1 MRVHRDRLRWDIA
14 ADRGRKAET
23 MKTEPAAVVVG
34 RVAGPRAIPGQGPT
48 DGAVAGSFTT
58 TTGDARMLVLGRKQ
72 GESIRI
78 NDDIRITVVRAG
90 DGGRV
95 RIGIEAPRDCVV
107 QREELWHQN
116 QIGRQRRDRDG

>member
-1 MRVHRDRLRWDIA
+1 
-14 ADRGRKAET
+14 
-23 MKTEPAAVVVG
+23 
-34 RVAGPRAIPGQGPT
+34 
-48 DGAVAGSFTT
+48 
-58 TTGDARMLVLGRKQ
+58 MLVLGRKQ